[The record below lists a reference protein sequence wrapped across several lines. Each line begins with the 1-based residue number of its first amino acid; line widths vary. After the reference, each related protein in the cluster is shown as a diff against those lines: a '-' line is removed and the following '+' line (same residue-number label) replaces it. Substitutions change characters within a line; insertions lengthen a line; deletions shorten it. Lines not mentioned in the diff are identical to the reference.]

1 MPQLRPDAAKQINI
15 KEKKAQ
21 ELKTKNHEQVECG
34 LTYIIESEASFQAGR
49 DFRHYLN
56 QTCKLAQAWRP
67 KACHSLLEQIEM
79 LITSPQAQNRTAN
92 LRDLIFTSKQQ
103 INSLRS
109 FLPRHIP

>member
-1 MPQLRPDAAKQINI
+1 MPQLRPEAAKQINI
-15 KEKKAQ
+15 TGKKAQ

-67 KACHSLLEQIEM
+67 KVMGSRVDGWAC
-79 LITSPQAQNRTAN
+79 
-92 LRDLIFTSKQQ
+92 LRDSQAAVCITGLKLTEVERGEQ
-103 INSLRS
+103 
-109 FLPRHIP
+109 